1 MAVVNKYV
9 KVIFIAFLV
18 IFSLLMLSPFISL
31 ILPQRLT
38 NRTYYRLLYNVIIDK
53 ETPGKLNDE
62 DKILK
67 LFNYVV
73 RHEFAQGLPYE
84 CKPAES
90 LIYGEAYCDF
100 QARTLNSL
108 LGAAGIKS
116 RYAML
121 LDKDGI
127 SPHTLNEVFI
137 DGKWC
142 VFDTTMNI
150 IFTDDKGN
158 KVTLE
163 QISAAPG
170 LISNNKK
177 LIALK
182 GFRVKDYENLVDF
195 YSRMF
200 PLPAQ
205 PRRSTPNV
213 YQVHIFDRV
222 ADFYFKVFKYNF
234 FNFYQGLYLKLKTA
248 NFTKL
253 DARLFF
259 LARNYHLA
267 QRTKLAQNYYNRLL
281 DQYPDSILA
290 QDAIFFYGMFNFEIK
305 DYNKA
310 AYFFNAILARYPEKW
325 KSASYYYL
333 GLIYKQNGDKNGYFL
348 AFRNTD
354 INKLEAGEIEEYNK
368 NKF

>member
-1 MAVVNKYV
+1 MNKYL
-9 KVIFIAFLV
+9 KLIFIALIV
-18 IFSLLMLSPFISL
+18 IFSLLLLSPFISL
-31 ILPQRLT
+31 ILPQKLT
-38 NRTYYRLLYNVIIDK
+38 NRTYFRLLYHAIVDK
-53 ETPGKLNDE
+53 ETSGVFTEDEKVLN
-62 DKILK
+62 

-73 RHEFAQGLPYE
+73 SHEFAQGTPYK

-90 LIYGEAYCDF
+90 LIYAEAYCDF
-100 QARTLNSL
+100 QARTLNAL
-108 LGAAGIKS
+108 LGIAGIKS

-163 QISAAPG
+163 QMSADPG
-170 LISNNKK
+170 LIVNNKK

-182 GFRVKDYENLVDF
+182 GYRIEEYENLLNL

-200 PLPAQ
+200 PLPVQ

-213 YQVHIFDRV
+213 YQVHIFDRIS
-222 ADFYFKVFKYNF
+222 DLYFKVFKYNF
-234 FNFYQGLYLKLKTA
+234 FNFYQDLYLKLKTV
-248 NFTKL
+248 NFTKE

-267 QRTKLAQNYYNRLL
+267 YRMNLAQNYYNRLL
-281 DQYPDSILA
+281 EKYPNSILA
-290 QDAIFFYGMFNFEIK
+290 EDAIFFYGMFNFK
-305 DYNKA
+305 NKNYNKA
-310 AYFFNAILARYPEKW
+310 ADFFNIILARYPGKW

-333 GLIYKQNGDKNGYFL
+333 GMFYKQTADKKEGFS
-348 AFRNTD
+348 AFYNTD
-354 INKLEAGEIEEYNK
+354 INKLDAEEIEEYNK